1 MELGEVEGGVEGLAG
16 LGARRQVSSGDQV
29 QARDANLTVW
39 HVIQPSHV
47 RQERP
52 TSTYA
57 GGVAAAPFDMSYVDV
72 FKLLGKR
79 WNGVIIGALSGGPA
93 SFSQLAR
100 GVTGISDSVLSDR
113 LTGLA
118 GAGIVTRVV
127 DSGPPVSVTYAL
139 SEAGQALLPAMD
151 ELRAWAGRHL

>member
-1 MELGEVEGGVEGLAG
+1 MTQTVDRSGG
-16 LGARRQVSSGDQV
+16 
-29 QARDANLTVW
+29 RDAAPAGDGAPQDDLTCEQVAPG
-39 HVIQPSHV
+39 VVRCDAALSHV
-47 RQERP
+47 FEI
-52 TSTYA
+52 
-57 GGVAAAPFDMSYVDV
+57 
-72 FKLLGKR
+72 LGKR

-93 SFSQLAR
+93 SFSQLSR
-100 GVTGISDSVLSDR
+100 GVTGISDSVLSER

-151 ELRAWAGRHL
+151 ELRVWAGRHL